1 MSEAGRA
8 VAFAAGLYRQQAAVA
23 YAGHVRRDPLAL
35 LNLRQGRADP
45 YPVYER
51 IRATG
56 TLVPTRQ
63 GDWLTVSHRV
73 CDSVLRNRRFGVHAD
88 PDFEFSFLGM
98 NPPDHTRLRRF
109 ALPAFSPKAVAG
121 YAGRIERTVGD
132 LLDQAAAGD
141 RFDLVSALAAPLP
154 IAVITDLLG
163 VPDADAAAF
172 AQYGAVIGSAL
183 DGIKSLRHAS
193 QLQANGIKLQRL
205 FEDLFE
211 LRRRD
216 PADDIISRLVAAEG
230 NQVQPAEM
238 MPICVLLL
246 VAGFETTVNLIGN
259 CVVALLGHREQWQD
273 LCADP
278 SALAA
283 AAVEETLRF
292 DPPVQLT
299 DRVALEPLDLE
310 GQTIRPGQSVV
321 TLIGG
326 ANRDP
331 EVFPEPGTF
340 SIYREPRAEHLA
352 FSSGIHYCL
361 GQPLARL
368 EATITLRML
377 AERMPGLALA
387 GPVQLRNT
395 TTIRGPLHLPVRPG
409 PHRGGPAA
417 RRAARLSGVLP
428 VQKRVGGPAGI
439 RSGSGSTS
447 GTRDRTSSWNRRAS
461 SSASTLS
468 GVWMKTFGERPSRSQ
483 PATTSSQYCHPATVR
498 AASSRP
504 R

>member
-1 MSEAGRA
+1 VSEAGRA
-8 VAFAAGLYRQQAAVA
+8 VAFAVGLYRQQAAVA

-51 IRATG
+51 IRASG
-56 TLVPTRQ
+56 TLVPTRR
-63 GDWLTVSHRV
+63 GDWMTVSHRV
-73 CDSVLRNRRFGVHAD
+73 CDSVLRNRRLGVHTD
-88 PDFEFSFLGM
+88 PDVEMSFLGM

-121 YAGRIERTVGD
+121 YAGRIERTVGE
-132 LLDQAAAGD
+132 LMDQAAAGD

-211 LRRRD
+211 LRRRE

-230 NQVQPAEM
+230 DQVKPAEM
-238 MPICVLLL
+238 MPMCVLLL

-259 CVVALLGHREQWQD
+259 CVLALLGDREQWQD

-278 SALAA
+278 PSLAA
-283 AAVEETLRF
+283 GAVEETLRF

-299 DRVALEPLDLE
+299 DRVALEPLELE
-310 GQTIRPGQSVV
+310 GQAVRTGQSVV

-331 EVFPEPGTF
+331 EVFPDPGTF
-340 SIYREPRAEHLA
+340 SIYRESRAEHLA

-368 EATITLRML
+368 EATIALRML

-387 GPVQLRNT
+387 GPARLRNT
-395 TTIRGPLHLPVRPG
+395 TTIRGPLHLPVTPG
-409 PHRGGPAA
+409 RTAPA
-417 RRAARLSGVLP
+417 RR
-428 VQKRVGGPAGI
+428 PAGKP
-439 RSGSGSTS
+439 G
-447 GTRDRTSSWNRRAS
+447 
-461 SSASTLS
+461 
-468 GVWMKTFGERPSRSQ
+468 
-483 PATTSSQYCHPATVR
+483 
-498 AASSRP
+498 
-504 R
+504 

>member
-1 MSEAGRA
+1 MSEAGQA
-8 VAFAAGLYRQQAAVA
+8 VAFAAGLYWRRAVVG
-23 YAGHVRRDPLAL
+23 YNGHVRRDPMAV

-51 IRATG
+51 IRASG
-56 TLVPTRQ
+56 TLVPTRL
-63 GDWLTVSHRV
+63 GNWMTASHRV
-73 CDSVLRNRRFGVHAD
+73 CDSVLRNRRFGVHAED
-88 PDFEFSFLGM
+88 GSDFSFLGM
-98 NPPDHTRLRRF
+98 NPPDHTRLRRL

-121 YAGRIERTVGD
+121 YRGRIERTVGE
-132 LLDQAAAGD
+132 LLDRAAASGE
-141 RFDLVSALAAPLP
+141 FDLVSGLAAPLP

-163 VPDADAAAF
+163 IPDANAAAF
-172 AQYGAVIGSAL
+172 ADYGAVIGSAL

-193 QLQANGIKLQRL
+193 QLQASGIKLQAL
-205 FEDLFE
+205 FENLFE
-211 LRRRD
+211 LRRRE

-230 NQVQPAEM
+230 DQVKPAEM
-238 MPICVLLL
+238 MPMCVLLL

-259 CVVALLGHREQWQD
+259 SVLALLSRREQWRD

-278 SALAA
+278 EALAA
-283 AAVEETLRF
+283 RAVEETLRF

-310 GQTIRPGQSVV
+310 GRAIARGQVVV

-331 EVFPEPGTF
+331 EIYPEPGVF
-340 SIYREPRAEHLA
+340 SIHRQPAAEHLA

-387 GPVQLRNT
+387 GPIRRRNT
-395 TTIRGPLHLPVRPG
+395 TTIRGPLHLPVTTGQTAPS
-409 PHRGGPAA
+409 
-417 RRAARLSGVLP
+417 RLS
-428 VQKRVGGPAGI
+428 AGKP
-439 RSGSGSTS
+439 G
-447 GTRDRTSSWNRRAS
+447 
-461 SSASTLS
+461 
-468 GVWMKTFGERPSRSQ
+468 
-483 PATTSSQYCHPATVR
+483 
-498 AASSRP
+498 
-504 R
+504 